1 MKEKD
6 TLSIVKQAL
15 DDEISSLV
23 HFRDQLDP
31 SVKDCI
37 DLILNSSG
45 KVIVTGVGKSGDI
58 AKKISHTLSS
68 TGTSAYFLH
77 PTDASHG
84 DSGIVGP
91 DDVVLAIGKSGESEE
106 LNYILPTLRKIGAK
120 IVGITANAKSKLAAL
135 SDIVIITPVLK
146 EACPL
151 DLAPTSSTTI
161 ALVLGDAIA
170 VALMELKNFQANDF
184 ALYHPAGRLGKRLSL
199 YLSDVMRKGERNA
212 SISVNANLETI
223 LKEITEKGIGATG
236 VVDSESKLIGLITDY
251 DIRKYLT
258 KKTLLPTVT
267 AKDMM
272 NANPSSFRPEEK
284 AYDVLIK
291 MEGRD
296 RPISVAPVVDETGQ
310 FVGMISL
317 HDLLQK
323 GL

>member
-1 MKEKD
+1 M
-6 TLSIVKQAL
+6 
-15 DDEISSLV
+15 
-23 HFRDQLDP
+23 
-31 SVKDCI
+31 
-37 DLILNSSG
+37 
-45 KVIVTGVGKSGDI
+45 
-58 AKKISHTLSS
+58 
-68 TGTSAYFLH
+68 
-77 PTDASHG
+77 
-84 DSGIVGP
+84 
-91 DDVVLAIGKSGESEE
+91 
-106 LNYILPTLRKIGAK
+106 PTLRKIGAK
-120 IVGITANAKSKLAAL
+120 IVGITANAKSKLASL

-199 YLSDVMRKGERNA
+199 HLSDVMRKAERNA
-212 SISVNANLETI
+212 SIPVDANLETI

-236 VVDSESKLIGLITDY
+236 VVDSNSKLIGLITDF
-251 DIRKYLT
+251 DIRKFLT
-258 KKTLLPTVT
+258 KNTLSPTVT
-267 AKDMM
+267 AKEMM

-291 MEGRD
+291 MEGRE
-296 RPISVAPVVDETGQ
+296 RPISVAPVVDEKGL